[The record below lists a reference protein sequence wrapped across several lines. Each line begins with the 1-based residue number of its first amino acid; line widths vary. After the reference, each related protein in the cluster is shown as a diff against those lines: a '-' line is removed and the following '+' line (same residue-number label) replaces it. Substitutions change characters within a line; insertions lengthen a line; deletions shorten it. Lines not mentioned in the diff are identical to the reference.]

1 MEIGNDY
8 TGIIHSASTSG
19 GHVRKMMER
28 SPENDTINSDNNEDV
43 TLTRKKRKTSTET
56 KLYAANTTAPGF
68 RQEIALKHGK
78 KARAIG
84 VKLSEILVSEAG
96 KKKISQATLKD
107 FQTVK
112 DEYQDLVDELI
123 LENALLLGRLWEA
136 RAAEEAKEMEINQKR
151 ANIKSISA
159 TTQLINADRNLD
171 DDMNNTQVSKN
182 RRRKNALKH
191 KKQVR
196 IQQDQVE
203 GIAEEEATTDY
214 NTDGDFTVVRKKRKK
229 NKKTTNVTSDVT
241 SGGETDASSN
251 RRTQK
256 QARINKINE
265 LKNTEPQ
272 KVFTVEVKNN
282 DVDVTRKNIWADIVK
297 KTGAPKIARS
307 AVTQK
312 GESTII
318 NIIPADNDT
327 YQALKSITEERPDVQ
342 LKPSK
347 WPMVMIYDVD
357 KDLTPDE
364 ISHNVIAQNT
374 SLGNVLPER
383 ATVLLKP
390 LFKRGPRDR
399 ETVWWVCEVRPD
411 IHAKL
416 LIAGRIY
423 IGMSNCRVA
432 EYFDFQQCF
441 TCLKYGHREIF
452 CKETTMTCTHCGNK
466 GHKDTACNKKE
477 EPPKCANCG
486 GKHVAH
492 SKLCRERRKAID
504 NAVRR
509 TDYKDPTC
517 QD

>member
-1 MEIGNDY
+1 
-8 TGIIHSASTSG
+8 
-19 GHVRKMMER
+19 MMER
-28 SPENDTINSDNNEDV
+28 SPENDIINSDNHEDV
-43 TLTRKKRKTSTET
+43 TLTRKKRKTSTEQL

-68 RQEIALKHGK
+68 RQEVALKHGK

-84 VKLSEILVSEAG
+84 VKLLEILVNEAG

-136 RAAEEAKEMEINQKR
+136 RAAEEAKEMEICKNR
-151 ANIKSISA
+151 TNTKSISA
-159 TTQLINADRNLD
+159 TTQPINADKNLD
-171 DDMNNTQVSKN
+171 DDINNTQVSKN
-182 RRRKNALKH
+182 RSRKNALKL

-196 IQQDQVE
+196 IQQDQPE
-203 GIAEEEATTDY
+203 GIAEEGATTDY
-214 NTDGDFTVVRKKRKK
+214 NADGDFTEVRKKRKK
-229 NKKTTNVTSDVT
+229 KKKTTNVTSDVT

-251 RRTQK
+251 RLTQK

-272 KVFTVEVKNN
+272 K
-282 DVDVTRKNIWADIVK
+282 NIWADIVK

-307 AVTQK
+307 AITQK
-312 GESTII
+312 GESTVI
-318 NIIPADNDT
+318 NIVPADNVT

-364 ISHNVIAQNT
+364 ISHNVLAQNT

-416 LIAGRIY
+416 LNAGRIY

-441 TCLKYGHREIF
+441 TCLKYGHREAF
-452 CKETTMTCTHCGNK
+452 CKETTMTCTHCGN
-466 GHKDTACNKKE
+466 
-477 EPPKCANCG
+477 
-486 GKHVAH
+486 
-492 SKLCRERRKAID
+492 
-504 NAVRR
+504 
-509 TDYKDPTC
+509 
-517 QD
+517 